1 MNIDKAGMNIDKADI
16 GARIKAALESA
27 KVSQRDLSR
36 ALNITEPSVS
46 AYTSGKS
53 EPSASGFATI
63 SRLTGVSI
71 DWLIT
76 GKEPEPK
83 GEARPAASRPLDEK
97 ERGVIA
103 TVEDLLEL
111 YGLNDRYALVEVGR
125 EGGGPE
131 LSDEE
136 QRLLAAFRRL
146 DRKIQ
151 EALLIQAEMT
161 AEGLQKSAKKEPH
174 GGGLMEAV

>member
-1 MNIDKAGMNIDKADI
+1 MDIQGIGNRMRDARKKA
-16 GARIKAALESA
+16 
-27 KVSQRDLSR
+27 
-36 ALNITEPSVS
+36 
-46 AYTSGKS
+46 
-53 EPSASGFATI
+53 
-63 SRLTGVSI
+63 RLTQTAAAAAFKCAQSLISQVENEETQPSIDYLTWLSNRAGVSI

-76 GKEPEPK
+76 GKEPVPQ

-103 TVEDLLEL
+103 TVEDLLGL
-111 YGLNDRYALVEVGR
+111 YGLKDRYALVEVGR
-125 EGGGPE
+125 EGGGPD
-131 LSDEE
+131 LTDEE
-136 QRLLAAFRRL
+136 QRLLNAFRRL

-161 AEGLQKSAKKEPH
+161 AEGLQKSTKKEPH

>member
-1 MNIDKAGMNIDKADI
+1 MNIDKTDI
-16 GARIKAALESA
+16 GARIKVALENA

-63 SRLTGVSI
+63 SELTGVSI

-76 GKEPEPK
+76 GKERPPKSEPRASVYPL
-83 GEARPAASRPLDEK
+83 GEEDKNALTAAESLLK
-97 ERGVIA
+97 WRG
-103 TVEDLLEL
+103 LE
-111 YGLNDRYALVEVGR
+111 DRYAVTEVHPPQTTEDR
-125 EGGGPE
+125 
-131 LSDEE
+131 LNQEE
-136 QRLLAAFRRL
+136 KRLLEAFRQL

-161 AEGLQKSAKKEPH
+161 AEGLKKSAKKEPH
-174 GGGLMEAV
+174 GGGLMEAI